1 MKNMIIKTAVIGLI
15 AFSASAFAE
24 KLIITG
30 EPVILEKQGDLYVVP
45 ETYKVAD
52 NYQFAVIDG
61 TKRACFLEKKA
72 DFASLNVVTINVKVG
87 GQQATWNCYPL
98 DTTYFEVK

>member
-1 MKNMIIKTAVIGLI
+1 MKNMIIKMAAIGLV

-52 NYQFAVIDG
+52 NFQYVVIDG
-61 TKRACFLEKKA
+61 IKQACFLEKQA
-72 DFASLNVVTINVKVG
+72 DFSSLNVVTINVKLG
-87 GQQATWNCYPL
+87 DQQATWNCYPL
-98 DTTYFEVK
+98 DTTYFEIK